1 MARILVCDPVSSGAV
16 ERMKKA
22 GLQVDVQ
29 KGISKEDLLK
39 CACNYDAIVVRS
51 ATKMTKDVISAA
63 KALKVIVRGGVG
75 VDNIDC
81 EAAKACKVEVMN
93 TPEASSISVAE
104 LAMGHMLA
112 LSRFIPQAT
121 ASMKAGQWEKKKF
134 EGVELYGKTLGLLG
148 IGRIGREVAVRAI
161 AFGMKVI
168 AYDPFVKQAQI
179 PSNLVVKMISFDE
192 LLSASDYISL
202 HMPTTPETR
211 HMLSKTQFEKMKPG
225 VRIVNCARGGIL
237 DEPAL
242 AEAIKAGKVAGAALD
257 VFEVEPIQKDNPL
270 LGLEQVILTPHLGA
284 SSVEGQ
290 GRVGDEVA
298 RKLIEYFCACK

>member
-1 MARILVCDPVSSGAV
+1 MARVLVCDPISSAAV

-39 CACNYDAIVVRS
+39 CAGNYEAIVVRS
-51 ATKMTKDVISAA
+51 ATKVTKDVIAAA

-81 EAAKACKVEVMN
+81 EAAKAYKVEVMN

-104 LAMGHMLA
+104 LALGHMLA

-121 ASMKAGQWEKKKF
+121 ATMRMGQWEKKKF

-148 IGRIGREVAVRAI
+148 IGRIGREVAVRAL
-161 AFGMKVI
+161 AFGMKVL
-168 AYDPFVKQAQI
+168 AYDPFVKQEQL
-179 PSNLVVKMISFDE
+179 PTNLTVKMVPLDQ
-192 LLSASDYISL
+192 LLAESDYISL
-202 HMPTTPETR
+202 HLPMTPETK
-211 HMLSKTQFEKMKPG
+211 HMLSKPQFEKMKTG
-225 VRIVNCARGGIL
+225 VRIINTARGGII
-237 DEPAL
+237 DEAAL
-242 AEAIKAGKVAGAALD
+242 AEAIKAGKVAGAAID
-257 VFEVEPIQKDNPL
+257 VFEVEPVPKDNPL

-298 RKLIEYFCACK
+298 RKLIEYFCKR

>member
-1 MARILVCDPVSSGAV
+1 MAKVLICDPVSSAAV
-16 ERMKKA
+16 ESMKQA

-39 CACNYDAIVVRS
+39 CAGNYEAIVVRS
-51 ATKMTKDVISAA
+51 ATKITKDVIAAA
-63 KALKVIVRGGVG
+63 KALKVVVRGGVG

-93 TPEASSISVAE
+93 TPEASSIAVAE
-104 LAMGHMLA
+104 LALGHMLA

-134 EGVELYGKTLGLLG
+134 EGMELYGKTLGLLG

-168 AYDPFVKQAQI
+168 ACDPIVKQEQLPAG
-179 PSNLVVKMISFDE
+179 LAVKMVPLDTVITT
-192 LLSASDYISL
+192 SDYMSL
-202 HMPTTPETR
+202 HMPVTPETK
-211 HMLSKTQFEKMKPG
+211 HMLGKAQFDRMKQG
-225 VRIVNCARGGIL
+225 VRIVNCARGGII

-242 AEAIKAGKVAGAALD
+242 AEAIKAGKVAGAAMD

-270 LGLEQVILTPHLGA
+270 LSLEQVILTPHLGA

-290 GRVGDEVA
+290 GRVGGEVA
-298 RKLIEYFCACK
+298 RKLIEYFCKK